1 MKLFSESK
9 HLLSTNVSA
18 IGTGTVYLFAFE
30 NLFRRL
36 LLWIVCV
43 ISVFWKF
50 LTKVT
55 YLCWWI
61 DDVLCHQSEVEC
73 YWFTSVLYS
82 KATLFWL
89 FYLLWIIC
97 LILVLQLLLSKVTYL
112 WQYELI
118 MCFAISR
125 KKQNG
130 IGLRSFCIL
139 WEDWARVT
147 RMIQVRVMV
156 KMNSPYARYWDLQ
169 SWSMSPFIPL
179 LIINFWWILCY
190 NSAWSFFSALWIFSR
205 NFLSLLSSLVQ
216 F

>member
-89 FYLLWIIC
+89 FFFALNYLFD
-97 LILVLQLLLSKVTYL
+97 S
-112 WQYELI
+112 
-118 MCFAISR
+118 CFAITVVES
-125 KKQNG
+125 NLSMA
-130 IGLRSFCIL
+130 IWINNVFCHQS
-139 WEDWARVT
+139 EEAE
-147 RMIQVRVMV
+147 
-156 KMNSPYARYWDLQ
+156 RYWFAFVLYSVRRLSESDTDDSSQGNGQNEFTLCQ
-169 SWSMSPFIPL
+169 
-179 LIINFWWILCY
+179 ILRLAKLKY
-190 NSAWSFFSALWIFSR
+190 VSLYSSTYYQ
-205 NFLSLLSSLVQ
+205 FLVNSLL
-216 F
+216 